1 MVKSPAMLLES
12 TNAIWLIP
20 LVWLSAITGVLLSYR
35 RELLAV
41 WREPV
46 LRHPVLIIES
56 DDWGAGPVETQARA
70 LIKLTDVL
78 CRHRDSTGR
87 HPVVTLALI
96 LAIPDGAAIRR
107 DGRYRHLSLE
117 APAFAPL
124 RDAIERGRAVGVF
137 TLQLHGLEHYWPDAL
152 MAANDPAVRSWLKSE
167 TPATTEQLPSQ
178 LQSRWVD
185 AAVLP
190 SHPLRS
196 EQIDAAV
203 TDEVDLYAQLFGARP
218 RVAVPPTFVW
228 NDVVESA
235 WSRHGVEF
243 VVTPGLRS
251 ACRDASGMP
260 SCDSGPLRNGQA
272 GQGVTYL
279 VRDDYFEPE
288 RGHQAE
294 RALNALARK
303 REQGRPCLLET
314 HRSNFIGDG
323 ATSQSA
329 LNEIDRLYR
338 QALAQYPEVRFVS
351 TAELGQVIRAKDP
364 AWIESR
370 IGVRLAAW
378 GARIRLLRGFW
389 RLARLTGLAWLLA
402 HTLPNHRPA
411 AS

>member
-1 MVKSPAMLLES
+1 MVRSQKMILDA
-12 TNAIWLIP
+12 TYAIWLIP
-20 LVWLSAITGVLLSYR
+20 LTWLSAITGVLLFYR
-35 RELLAV
+35 RALLAV

-46 LRHPVLIIES
+46 MRRPILIIES
-56 DDWGAGPVETQARA
+56 DDWGAGPVETQATA
-70 LIKLTDVL
+70 LKRLTDVL
-78 CRHRDSTGR
+78 RQYRDSTGR
-87 HPVVTLALI
+87 HPVMTLALI
-96 LAIPDGAAIRR
+96 LAVPDGAAIRR
-107 DGRYRHLSLE
+107 DGQYRHLSLE

-124 RDAIERGRAVGVF
+124 RDAIDRGRAAGVF

-152 MAANDPAVRSWLKSE
+152 MAANDPAVQSWLESE
-167 TPATTEQLPSQ
+167 TPATTEQLPSH

-190 SHPLRS
+190 SRPLET
-196 EQIDAAV
+196 EQIEAAV
-203 TDEVDLYAQLFGARP
+203 TDEVELYARLFGARP
-218 RVAVPPTFVW
+218 QVAVPPTFVW
-228 NDVVESA
+228 NDFVESA

-251 ACRDASGMP
+251 ACRDATGMP
-260 SCDSGPLRNGQA
+260 NCDCGPLRNGHA

-288 RGHQAE
+288 RGHLAE
-294 RALNALARK
+294 LALDALARK

-314 HRSNFIGDG
+314 HRSNFIGDR
-323 ATSQSA
+323 ATRDSA

-338 QALAQYPEVRFVS
+338 QALEQYPDVRFLA

-370 IGVRLAAW
+370 TGVRLAAW

-389 RLARLTGLAWLLA
+389 RLARMTGLAWLLSHALPA
-402 HTLPNHRPA
+402 H
-411 AS
+411 